1 MLLLVAGSWSSLPA
15 EIPQHF
21 GASGRPDATG
31 ARWTILVLP
40 AVGVIL
46 YVALTVLARF
56 PHKANYL
63 WPITEENAAR
73 QYRLAR
79 TVLTAVKG
87 EIVWFFGYVVQQ
99 TIQVATGSAEGLGA
113 IFLPIFLVVTFGT
126 LGGYVVL
133 AYRAR

>member
-46 YVALTVLARF
+46 YECLSGSRPTEASNVGQVLKALAHLRF
-56 PHKANYL
+56 P
-63 WPITEENAAR
+63 PIE
-73 QYRLAR
+73 
-79 TVLTAVKG
+79 
-87 EIVWFFGYVVQQ
+87 
-99 TIQVATGSAEGLGA
+99 QVAPSVPAGVTRQADADVPRQA
-113 IFLPIFLVVTFGT
+113 IL
-126 LGGYVVL
+126 
-133 AYRAR
+133 